1 MSDKLNLFSNEE
13 NELSFQLMIEGT
25 TTDGNLSKP
34 VVRFQIEDEESGV
47 AYSFPAITEGKEEIK
62 VLIPPMERM
71 VKEGKDY
78 KGKLEVII
86 GTRYFVPTEV
96 DVDFKKALRVESANV
111 KVKHKSSPTET
122 KKTLSEPK
130 VSSKIKSKV
139 VTRSNPKPTQEQLK
153 LRKEALRRKQ
163 IKEEARK
170 KQAIKDK
177 LMSALSSDLDD
188 LDLDLD

>member
-25 TTDGNLSKP
+25 TTDGSLSKP
-34 VVRFQIEDEESGV
+34 VVRFQIEDSDSGV

-71 VKEGKDY
+71 VKEGKNY

-96 DVDFKKALRVESANV
+96 SVDFKKALRVESANV
-111 KVKHKSSPTET
+111 KVKHKSSTN
-122 KKTLSEPK
+122 KKTPGDSTPR
-130 VSSKIKSKV
+130 VSSKIKTKV
-139 VTRSNPKPTQEQLK
+139 VSRKPKATKEQLE
-153 LRKEALRRKQ
+153 LRKEAIRRKKL
-163 IKEEARK
+163 KEAARNK
-170 KQAIKDK
+170 KAIKDK